1 VRIVKFSFWCL
12 IVVSLSLWL
21 WANKSA
27 KFVILEKQGG
37 TSSSQV
43 RNINTRDQEAKGSSM
58 SSDELESNEKIIT
71 HEVKGTFNL
80 QSIENRLRKAPN
92 LILSLEKEIEILHQ
106 MTEFELGRFLLANG
120 GINGYWTAYW
130 LIHGPQK
137 KLENPLEDWLINRS
151 PSFTASQERY
161 KIFQREIQSRL
172 RSNMKLASIPCGLMD
187 SLLGLDYTHLENVE
201 LIGVDIDQE
210 SLILAKENIL
220 KYRPNAKVSFLK
232 KSAWHLDTSD
242 SYDLITS
249 NGLNFYEADDRKVVG
264 LYKSFFKALK
274 PGGILVTSF
283 LTPPPGTAQ
292 PSPWINF
299 NRDDALMQKAIF
311 VDILQAKWQ
320 ATRTESLT
328 RQQLEEAGFKNI
340 KFINDKRNIFP
351 TVIAQKE

>member
-120 GINGYWTAYW
+120 GINGYWTA
-130 LIHGPQK
+130 
-137 KLENPLEDWLINRS
+137 
-151 PSFTASQERY
+151 
-161 KIFQREIQSRL
+161 
-172 RSNMKLASIPCGLMD
+172 
-187 SLLGLDYTHLENVE
+187 
-201 LIGVDIDQE
+201 
-210 SLILAKENIL
+210 
-220 KYRPNAKVSFLK
+220 
-232 KSAWHLDTSD
+232 
-242 SYDLITS
+242 
-249 NGLNFYEADDRKVVG
+249 
-264 LYKSFFKALK
+264 
-274 PGGILVTSF
+274 
-283 LTPPPGTAQ
+283 
-292 PSPWINF
+292 
-299 NRDDALMQKAIF
+299 
-311 VDILQAKWQ
+311 
-320 ATRTESLT
+320 
-328 RQQLEEAGFKNI
+328 
-340 KFINDKRNIFP
+340 
-351 TVIAQKE
+351 